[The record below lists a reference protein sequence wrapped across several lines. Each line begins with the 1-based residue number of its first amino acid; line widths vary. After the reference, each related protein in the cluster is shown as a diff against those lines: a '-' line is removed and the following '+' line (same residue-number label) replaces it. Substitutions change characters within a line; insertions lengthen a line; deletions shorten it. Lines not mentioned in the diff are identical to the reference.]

1 MTRWS
6 RPKSETPSARHTLA
20 RDAYAIHYGHIKDI
34 AQALD
39 NDQFDWLCAST
50 AKINCES
57 IAEYLTE
64 LVRDQYE
71 EAKGCAMGD
80 AYSHSP
86 ICAKTDTI

>member
-20 RDAYAIHYGHIKDI
+20 RDAYAVHYGHIKDI
-34 AQALD
+34 VQALN
-39 NDQFDWLCAST
+39 NDQFDWLCAS
-50 AKINCES
+50 AARINCES

-71 EAKGCAMGD
+71 EAEEAKGQ
-80 AYSHSP
+80 
-86 ICAKTDTI
+86 KNE

>member
-20 RDAYAIHYGHIKDI
+20 RDAYAIRYGNIRTI
-34 AQALD
+34 VQALD
-39 NDQFDWLCAST
+39 NDQFDWLCASA

-64 LVRDQYE
+64 LLRDEYE
-71 EAKGCAMGD
+71 KSKGD
-80 AYSHSP
+80 N
-86 ICAKTDTI
+86 T

>member
-6 RPKSETPSARHTLA
+6 RPKSDTPSARHTLA
-20 RDAYAIHYGHIKDI
+20 RDAYAIRYGHIKDI

-39 NDQFDWLCAST
+39 NDQFDWLCAS
-50 AKINCES
+50 AARIGCDS

-71 EAKGCAMGD
+71 ESKGKKD
-80 AYSHSP
+80 E
-86 ICAKTDTI
+86 

>member
-20 RDAYAIHYGHIKDI
+20 RDAYAIRYSNIRTI
-34 AQALD
+34 VQALD
-39 NDQFDWLCAST
+39 NDEFDWLCAET
-50 AKINCES
+50 AKIGCAS

-71 EAKGCAMGD
+71 EAKGQSD
-80 AYSHSP
+80 E
-86 ICAKTDTI
+86 

>member
-1 MTRWS
+1 MPRYRHPVPASGGTAMTRWS

-20 RDAYAIHYGHIKDI
+20 RDAYAIHYGHIRNI
-34 AQALD
+34 VQALD

-71 EAKGCAMGD
+71 EAKGQSD
-80 AYSHSP
+80 E
-86 ICAKTDTI
+86 